1 MKTIL
6 IIEDDAAIREEL
18 ALLLTNE
25 GYRVETVT
33 EWTDIPGQ
41 VRRSGAQL
49 VLLDLN
55 LPGRDGFALCAATRR
70 QSEVPIVVVTARDA
84 AVDELRALSLGSD
97 DYITKPYSIPI
108 LLARIK
114 TVLRRG
120 AGPAEAEVVQ
130 AGALR
135 LDLARGTAAANGRAV
150 DLTRNEMRILA
161 SLLAHAGQIVSRADL
176 IETLWDSRIY
186 IDDNTLS
193 VNVTRLRSKLAEL
206 GLPDVIRTRRGMG
219 YQYDVV

>member
-6 IIEDDAAIREEL
+6 IIDDDAAIREEL

-33 EWTDIPGQ
+33 EWTDIPEQ

-55 LPGRDGFALCAATRR
+55 LPGRDGFALCAAIRR

-135 LDLARGTAAANGRAV
+135 LDLARGTAAANGRTV
-150 DLTRNEMRILA
+150 DLTRNELRILA
-161 SLLAHAGQIVSRADL
+161 SLLANAGQIVSRADL